1 MKPRNKKERMFAELA
16 ALLPPVSDRCRE
28 WAFRHCFKPVA
39 SFKRRGRKVKC
50 LHCGAESVW
59 DKPFFESFLD
69 VNEFDCI
76 ECGRSMLME
85 ENASMRDLK
94 LFSVITTFRG
104 HQVIRTFEVGRY
116 NEKGVKT
123 DYTFD
128 EVYQN
133 WIMEDGTEVITGKPF
148 HRSPFTMSWHHYGR
162 IDIKHHNGGSSGYY
176 QMDDI
181 FNITGNFFYPIARV
195 SPLLRRNGWRK
206 SLLRFSSLVSMSDAM
221 MKLLKCPT
229 AEMLIKTGQTDLFI
243 YMIREN
249 LQDLNFLHSVRI
261 ANRRGYEVMDAG
273 MWIDM
278 LNMAHRLELDTHNP
292 SVVCPPDLR
301 EAHDRLLARVAKRDR
316 KLKFTEDRKK
326 AAASE
331 KEYRRKKGRYFRIL
345 IEDDPDI
352 TIKVITSVKEVLEEA
367 DAMHHC
373 VFANRYYEKP
383 DSLLLSARDKKGER
397 LETVEL
403 SLRSFKVLQSRGIQ
417 NKLTDAHDRIINLVE
432 RNKQV
437 FQKCKSQI

>member
-69 VNEFDCI
+69 VDEFDCP
-76 ECGRSMLME
+76 ECGRSMPME
-85 ENASMRDLK
+85 ENAAMTELK

-104 HQVIRTFEVGRY
+104 HQVIRTFDVGRY
-116 NEKGVKT
+116 NAKGVKT

-133 WIMEDGTEVITGKPF
+133 WITEDGTEVITGKPF
-148 HRSPFTMSWHHYGR
+148 HRSPFTMGWDHNGG
-162 IDIKHHNGGSSGYY
+162 IDIKRHNGGGSGYY

-181 FNITGNFFYPIARV
+181 YNITGNFMYPIARV

-206 SLLRFSSLVSMSDAM
+206 SLLRFSSVVSMSDAM

-243 YMIREN
+243 HMIREN
-249 LQDLNFLHSVRI
+249 LQEIDYLHSVRI
-261 ANRRGYEVMDAG
+261 ANRRGYKVTDAG

-278 LNMAHRLELDTHNP
+278 LNMARRLGLDTHNP

-301 EAHDRLLARVAKRDR
+301 EAHDRMLARVAKIDLATDR
-316 KLKFTEDRKK
+316 ET
-326 AAASE
+326 AIASE
-331 KEYRRKKGRYFRIL
+331 KGYRRDKGRYFGIL
-345 IEDDPDI
+345 IDDDPDI
-352 TIKVITSVKEVLEEA
+352 TLKVITSVEEVLEEA

-373 VFANRYYEKP
+373 VFANKYYEKP
-383 DSLLLSARDKKGER
+383 HSLLLSARDKKGER

-403 SLRSFKVLQSRGIQ
+403 SLRSFKVLQSRGRHNQ
-417 NKLTDAHDRIINLVE
+417 LTDAHDRIIDLVE
-432 RNKQV
+432 KNKSV
-437 FQKCKSQI
+437 FQKCKRQI